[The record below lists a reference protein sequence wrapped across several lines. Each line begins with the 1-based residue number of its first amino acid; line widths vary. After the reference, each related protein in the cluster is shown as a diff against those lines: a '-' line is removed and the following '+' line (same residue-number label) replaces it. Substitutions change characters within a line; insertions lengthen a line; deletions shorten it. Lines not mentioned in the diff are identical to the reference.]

1 MNRGRFAL
9 ETAAFLT
16 VSCTAIA
23 RADDP
28 ITVPMPT
35 GAPAAAVATPQPTT
49 RPKRT
54 RVPGVDDRL
63 DLVVNRPVDL
73 RLQSLDGPD
82 FALQQYRGSVVVL
95 NVFATWC
102 GPCQK
107 EQRTFTSFAAAHP
120 DDTIVIGITNG
131 EADDAVRRYRQQY
144 GVTYPIAMDR
154 YRAHVRTLFRDQILY
169 PTTIVVRPNG
179 FVSSAWVDICDREW
193 LERERLTALGRPAV

>member
-16 VSCTAIA
+16 ASCTTVAL
-23 RADDP
+23 ADDP
-28 ITVPMPT
+28 IMVPMPT
-35 GAPAAAVATPQPTT
+35 GAPAAVDATPQPTV

-63 DLVVNRPVDL
+63 DLVVSRPVDFK
-73 RLQSLDGPD
+73 LQLLDGPD
-82 FALQQYRGSVVVL
+82 FALQQYRGHVVVL

-107 EQRTFTSFAAAHP
+107 EQRTFSSFAAAHP
-120 DDTIVIGITNG
+120 DDTIVIGINDG
-131 EADDAVRRYRQQY
+131 EADDTVRRYRKQY
-144 GVTYPIAMDR
+144 EVAYPIAIDR
-154 YRAHVRTLFRDQILY
+154 YRTRVRTLFRDQILY
-169 PTTIVVRPNG
+169 PTTIVVRPDG
-179 FVSSAWVDICDREW
+179 YVSSGWVDICDREW